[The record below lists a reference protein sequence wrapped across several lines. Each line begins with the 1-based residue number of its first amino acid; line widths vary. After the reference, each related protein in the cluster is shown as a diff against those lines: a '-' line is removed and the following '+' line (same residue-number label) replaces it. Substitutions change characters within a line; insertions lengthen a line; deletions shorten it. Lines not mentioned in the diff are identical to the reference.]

1 MNTNETSSSE
11 SCKMLQWDSDFFG
24 RRIARIEAQRLDPP
38 LIQEIYKWSKQNA
51 VDCLYFAADL
61 SHPPTIR
68 LAEDHGFH
76 LMEVRVTFE
85 RKLRDW
91 QPGPIPRTYLDVLI
105 REAQPEDVPAMQ
117 AIAGTSYTTTHFIVD
132 PRFPPE
138 QGRAFYETW
147 IKNSCAGY
155 EDMVLAAEADGEV
168 IGFLTARFLPENRED
183 IRPECQLMLIGI
195 KSRSRRKGIGL
206 EMLRSGIDW
215 LVRRGGSER
224 VTGVVQ
230 AQNTP
235 IVRSLERLGFASCS
249 AQLFYHKWFTDYDE
263 PA

>member
-1 MNTNETSSSE
+1 MTTNDTISTEL
-11 SCKMLQWDSDFFG
+11 CKFLQWDSDFFD
-24 RRIARIEAQRLDPP
+24 RRIGRIESPRLDPQ
-38 LIQEIYKWSKQNA
+38 LMQEVYAWSKQNA
-51 VDCLYFAADL
+51 IDCLYFPADL

-76 LMEVRVTFE
+76 LTEVRLTFD
-85 RKLRDW
+85 RKLQDW

-105 REAQPEDVPAMQ
+105 REARAEDVPAMQ
-117 AIAGTSYTTTHFIVD
+117 AIAGISYTTTHFIVD
-132 PRFPPE
+132 PCFPPE

-147 IKNSCAGY
+147 VKNSFAGW

-168 IGFLTARFLPENRED
+168 IGFLTARFLPERRGD

-195 KSRSRRKGIGL
+195 KSQARRKGIGI
-206 EMLRSGIDW
+206 EMLRSGVDW
-215 LVRRGGSER
+215 LVHKGGSER

-235 IVRSLERLGFASCS
+235 ILRALERLGFAACG
-249 AQLFYHKWFTDYDE
+249 AQLFYHKWFTDCE
-263 PA
+263 K